1 MKKVLTI
8 VILIAAVSMTNAQVL
23 QFHAYLDS
31 VKNHNVSMQAQQL
44 NVPIGESEVRAA
56 RVVDDPTLSI
66 EYGNNSDWSM
76 LMGQSAS
83 AELSKSIAPSKRMS
97 RVSVAR
103 NSLELAQAER
113 DDYWRN
119 LKADATI
126 DFYDALLAKEFL
138 NIGTQ
143 AYSNIESLAKSD
155 SVRFAKGEIS
165 ELDMLQSRLEQ
176 RRAQQELNRRRTDY
190 MNALVLLDERCGS
203 AMVGTRDVKG
213 VLSASEILYDL
224 TSLIEKAV
232 NNRAD
237 MRVADCAVRLT
248 TAEERLAIRE
258 RRSDVELSIAASY
271 NTRVRNEEAPAPEF
285 MGYTVGLSIPL
296 PMSSVN
302 RGVRNAGKLRVR
314 QAGIERDAVRVK
326 VQGEV
331 VRAYNTYQAALARA
345 KAYADSMMSNAQQ
358 VLDGKLYAYQRG
370 DTSLLEVLVA
380 QETFNEIQEEYVTS
394 LHDCMVAMA
403 ELERSV
409 GEL

>member
-1 MKKVLTI
+1 MKKVITI

-23 QFHAYLDS
+23 QYHAYLDS

-203 AMVGTRDVKG
+203 AMVGTRDVNG

>member
-1 MKKVLTI
+1 MKKVITI
-8 VILIAAVSMTNAQVL
+8 VMLIAAVSMTNAQVL
-23 QFHAYLDS
+23 QYHAYLDS

-302 RGVRNAGKLRVR
+302 RGVRNAAKLRVR